1 LSGSGPPE
9 HGKSI
14 EIKLFTMESAANEV
28 IDIIR
33 ERAHGRKAYIAG
45 LSLGAQVAV

>member
-1 LSGSGPPE
+1 
-9 HGKSI
+9 
-14 EIKLFTMESAANEV
+14 MESAANEV

-45 LSLGAQVAV
+45 LSLGAQVAVQILSMAPEV